1 MIFLN
6 LELNIHFGLS
16 TSHIINFQF
25 LTFSEIQFW
34 SQVFFFFGPW
44 FEREERKW
52 SDSSKKTGDF
62 SVNGFFFMKK
72 VYTRCFFPLNLHEMI
87 YLNPKM
93 FLVTG
98 WLWVLKLIFG
108 LLEVMICFTRCLE
121 FFLCCF
127 SGWKWVF
134 LDLKQ
139 TSPISSYWRLLKS
152 RQCKQFFQSIKGWT
166 TCRPLFKKLFLTI
179 RHMCVGYSRPACLSL
194 IFFSN
199 FITKYLVDY

>member
-1 MIFLN
+1 M
-6 LELNIHFGLS
+6 E
-16 TSHIINFQF
+16 
-25 LTFSEIQFW
+25 
-34 SQVFFFFGPW
+34 
-44 FEREERKW
+44 
-52 SDSSKKTGDF
+52 
-62 SVNGFFFMKK
+62 K

-127 SGWKWVF
+127 SSWKWVF
-134 LDLKQ
+134 LGLKQ
-139 TSPISSYWRLLKS
+139 TSPISSHWRLLKS

-179 RHMCVGYSRPACLSL
+179 RHMCVGYSRLACLSL
-194 IFFSN
+194 IFFLILSLN
-199 FITKYLVDY
+199 IWLIISWIM